1 MGTLTVPFA
10 SRAGE
15 SRQVLGRRERHR
27 VRSPLAL
34 AGGAVRRGDARAAL
48 ERVGVRV
55 GLVGH
60 EVEQA
65 VDPVGVAVTH
75 AGDEV
80 AVAVDALGD
89 ADAGEVRVVVG
100 ESGGR

>member
-1 MGTLTVPFA
+1 M
-10 SRAGE
+10 
-15 SRQVLGRRERHR
+15 
-27 VRSPLAL
+27 
-34 AGGAVRRGDARAAL
+34 L

-55 GLVGH
+55 GLVGP
-60 EVEQA
+60 EVEQAKA
-65 VDPVGVAVTH
+65 VDPVGVALTH